1 MPATDPIAEYKSMGT
16 VITLYA
22 NRLEYKLPG
31 GLFGK
36 KGMIPY
42 RNIASIEK
50 PAMLNAIDI
59 KTNDGQKTRFTLL
72 PPSKTEELKA
82 QIESL
87 L

>member
-1 MPATDPIAEYKSMGT
+1 MSTDPLAEYKSIGT
-16 VITLYA
+16 QVTVYA

-31 GLFGK
+31 GFFGK
-36 KGMIPY
+36 KEMIPF

-50 PAMLNAIDI
+50 PPIANAIDI
-59 KTNDGQKTRFTLL
+59 KTNDGKKHRISLM
-72 PPSKTEELKA
+72 PPSKTDELKA

>member
-1 MPATDPIAEYKSMGT
+1 MSAPDPIAEYKSMGT
-16 VITLYA
+16 VVTLYA
-22 NRLEYKLPG
+22 NRLEYKMPG
-31 GLFGK
+31 GMFGK

-50 PAMLNAIDI
+50 PPLLNAIDI
-59 KTNDGQKTRFTLL
+59 KTNDGKKTRFSLM
-72 PPSKTEELKA
+72 PPSKTNELKA